1 MIWNVPKKQ
10 WSLAL
15 ALNFAIWES
24 PKKYSNSI
32 LDHTDY
38 DMKPFWVKRKQQNVK
53 EINYD
58 NAFSLF

>member
-1 MIWNVPKKQ
+1 MVFGFGLKFCHLKIT
-10 WSLAL
+10 
-15 ALNFAIWES
+15 
-24 PKKYSNSI
+24 KKYSNSI